1 MSGPVSPLALER
13 YELKYLIPAALV
25 DPISRFVETYCEMDY
40 YSTVSSDKHYTINSL
55 YLDTPSL
62 YLLRFKEAANAFNFN
77 MRIRSYG
84 DSPKPPYFFEIK
96 YKLREFVRKKR
107 ALVHDENWA
116 EILEW
121 GKIPEHIQ
129 GSSRQNLEEYL
140 RVKMSYNVGPVILT
154 QYRRKAYLSV
164 VDDYARV
171 TFDRDLRYQEMNEW
185 CVRPDGRLLSH
196 YDHPESFEEPGC
208 NVILELKCEK
218 KIPYWMV
225 DLIRRFELESG
236 SFSKFGN
243 SMATL
248 LGMPEVLAPGP
259 LYL

>member
-1 MSGPVSPLALER
+1 M
-13 YELKYLIPAALV
+13 KYLIPV
-25 DPISRFVETYCEMDY
+25 SMVEPISRFVETYCEMDY
-40 YSTVSSDKHYTINSL
+40 YSTISSDKHYTINSL

-62 YLLRFKEAANAFNFN
+62 YLLRFKESANAFNFN

-84 DSPKPPYFFEIK
+84 DNPKPPYFFEIK
-96 YKLREFVRKKR
+96 YKLQEFVRKKR
-107 ALVHDENWA
+107 ALVHEENWA

-121 GKIPEHIQ
+121 GTIPEHIKE
-129 GSSRQNLEEYL
+129 SSRGNLEEFL
-140 RVKMSYNVGPVILT
+140 RVKMTYNTAPVILT

-171 TFDRDLRYQEMNEW
+171 TFDRDLRFQEMNDW
-185 CVRPDGRLLSH
+185 RVKPDEQLLSH
-196 YDHPESFEEPGC
+196 YDHPASFEQPDC

-225 DLIRRFELESG
+225 DLIRHFQLEGG

-243 SMATL
+243 SMMTH
-248 LGMPEVLAPGP
+248 LGVPEVAAPGR